1 MQFAKASLAL
11 SLAAA
16 AGLSGLSVINPAAS
30 EAATRCTAGTLL
42 GRYTLKSQLTNQYVR
57 AGIGS
62 GAYVGA
68 KSDRVGGNT
77 SWETFDVYDLGNR
90 NGLNGGTYA
99 LRSTQDPNRWVG
111 VNNQKALQLQR
122 GCTTNSRSRLF
133 RANKIGRV
141 LQLQSLA
148 NGQWVI
154 QRSNGMLHANAA
166 TTGGNVPKALQFRMG
181 RVSSPSPSPT
191 PAPGPSASNLTGTWK
206 GNNAGSP
213 FPRLPP
219 PPLPEPG
226 DDPPWEFFC
235 DTEVLP
241 DPPFNKESDDPRLYF
256 CPPPIDKEAI
266 WQAKADRHAAALE
279 KKNQLTRAAG
289 GNFIKDPEPP
299 PPSTVIIDAGYIGK
313 GASSWNRNFKFK
325 N

>member
-11 SLAAA
+11 SLATA
-16 AGLSGLSVINPAAS
+16 AGLSGLSAINPAAS

-111 VNNQKALQLQR
+111 VNNQKALKLQR

-133 RANKIGRV
+133 RANKLGRV

-206 GNNAGSP
+206 GNNAGSYTI
-213 FPRLPP
+213 RQT
-219 PPLPEPG
+219 G
-226 DDPPWEFFC
+226 SIVSW
-235 DTEVLP
+235 
-241 DPPFNKESDDPRLYF
+241 NGR
-256 CPPPIDKEAI
+256 
-266 WQAKADRHAAALE
+266 
-279 KKNQLTRAAG
+279 G
-289 GNFIKDPEPP
+289 GNFRNMFIGQRQGN
-299 PPSTVIIDAGYIGK
+299 TVSGYWQDTAGSQTQNSGRLTFKIVNGSELVRISHT
-313 GASSWNRNFKFK
+313 GALGNSRWNR
-325 N
+325 

>member
-1 MQFAKASLAL
+1 MFKRFKKLNIYIRLVMVYLLFMLIRWCIFKSTGIEVGVIHEGLIGTGVGQGSSVYNSNGITTLGKSLPPGWAARPSEAKP
-11 SLAAA
+11 
-16 AGLSGLSVINPAAS
+16 GFYVYENVYTTPTDNPDPLIPWVPTRPAS
-30 EAATRCTAGTLL
+30 EIPGA
-42 GRYTLKSQLTNQYVR
+42 SPDLT
-57 AGIGS
+57 
-62 GAYVGA
+62 
-68 KSDRVGGNT
+68 
-77 SWETFDVYDLGNR
+77 
-90 NGLNGGTYA
+90 
-99 LRSTQDPNRWVG
+99 
-111 VNNQKALQLQR
+111 
-122 GCTTNSRSRLF
+122 
-133 RANKIGRV
+133 
-141 LQLQSLA
+141 
-148 NGQWVI
+148 
-154 QRSNGMLHANAA
+154 
-166 TTGGNVPKALQFRMG
+166 
-181 RVSSPSPSPT
+181 
-191 PAPGPSASNLTGTWK
+191 PSAAQCPKCKK

>member
-1 MQFAKASLAL
+1 MQFTKTSLAL

-16 AGLSGLSVINPAAS
+16 AGLSGLSAISPATS
-30 EAATRCTAGTLL
+30 EAAARCTAGTLL
-42 GRYTLKSQLTNQYVR
+42 GRYTLKSNLTNQYVR

-206 GNNAGSP
+206 GNNAGSYTIRQTGAIVSWNGRGRNYRNV
-213 FPRLPP
+213 FIGQRQ
-219 PPLPEPG
+219 G
-226 DDPPWEFFC
+226 D
-235 DTEVLP
+235 TV
-241 DPPFNKESDDPRLYF
+241 SGY
-256 CPPPIDKEAI
+256 
-266 WQAKADRHAAALE
+266 WQ
-279 KKNQLTRAAG
+279 
-289 GNFIKDPEPP
+289 
-299 PPSTVIIDAGYIGK
+299 DA
-313 GASSWNRNFKFK
+313 ASSQTQNAGRLTFKIV
-325 N
+325 NGSELVRISHTGALGNSRWSR

>member
-16 AGLSGLSVINPAAS
+16 AGLSGLSAINPAAS

-191 PAPGPSASNLTGTWK
+191 LAPGPSASNLTGTWK
-206 GNNAGSP
+206 GNNAGSYTIRQTGAIVSWNGRGRNYRNV
-213 FPRLPP
+213 FIGQRQ
-219 PPLPEPG
+219 G
-226 DDPPWEFFC
+226 D
-235 DTEVLP
+235 TV
-241 DPPFNKESDDPRLYF
+241 SGY
-256 CPPPIDKEAI
+256 
-266 WQAKADRHAAALE
+266 WQ
-279 KKNQLTRAAG
+279 
-289 GNFIKDPEPP
+289 
-299 PPSTVIIDAGYIGK
+299 DA
-313 GASSWNRNFKFK
+313 ASSQTQNAGRLTFKIV
-325 N
+325 NGSELVRISHTGALGNSRWSR

>member
-1 MQFAKASLAL
+1 MQFTKTSLAL
-11 SLAAA
+11 SLATA
-16 AGLSGLSVINPAAS
+16 AGLSGLSAISPATS

-42 GRYTLKSQLTNQYVR
+42 GRYTLKSNLTNQYVR

-68 KSDRVGGNT
+68 KSNRVGGNT

-206 GNNAGSP
+206 GNNAGSYTIRQTGAIVSWNGRGRNYRNV
-213 FPRLPP
+213 FIGQRQ
-219 PPLPEPG
+219 G
-226 DDPPWEFFC
+226 D
-235 DTEVLP
+235 TV
-241 DPPFNKESDDPRLYF
+241 SGY
-256 CPPPIDKEAI
+256 
-266 WQAKADRHAAALE
+266 WQ
-279 KKNQLTRAAG
+279 
-289 GNFIKDPEPP
+289 
-299 PPSTVIIDAGYIGK
+299 DA
-313 GASSWNRNFKFK
+313 ASSQTQNAGRLTFKIV
-325 N
+325 NGSELVRISHTGALGNSRWSR

>member
-1 MQFAKASLAL
+1 MQFTKTSLAL

-16 AGLSGLSVINPAAS
+16 AGLSGLSAISPATS
-30 EAATRCTAGTLL
+30 EAAARCTAGTLL
-42 GRYTLKSQLTNQYVR
+42 GRYTLKSNLTNQYVR

-68 KSDRVGGNT
+68 KSDCVGGNT

-206 GNNAGSP
+206 GNNAGSYTI
-213 FPRLPP
+213 RQT
-219 PPLPEPG
+219 G
-226 DDPPWEFFC
+226 
-235 DTEVLP
+235 
-241 DPPFNKESDDPRLYF
+241 
-256 CPPPIDKEAI
+256 AI
-266 WQAKADRHAAALE
+266 VSWNGRGRNYRNVFIGQRQGNTVSGYWQ
-279 KKNQLTRAAG
+279 
-289 GNFIKDPEPP
+289 
-299 PPSTVIIDAGYIGK
+299 DA
-313 GASSWNRNFKFK
+313 ASSQTQNAGRLTFKIV
-325 N
+325 NGSELVRISHTGALGNSRWSR

>member
-1 MQFAKASLAL
+1 MQFTKTSLAL

-16 AGLSGLSVINPAAS
+16 AGLSGLSAISPATS
-30 EAATRCTAGTLL
+30 EAAARCTAGTLL
-42 GRYTLKSQLTNQYVR
+42 GRYTLKSNLTNQYVR

-68 KSDRVGGNT
+68 KSNRVGGNT

-206 GNNAGSP
+206 GNNAGSYTIRQTGAIVSWNGRGRNYRNV
-213 FPRLPP
+213 FIGQRQ
-219 PPLPEPG
+219 G
-226 DDPPWEFFC
+226 D
-235 DTEVLP
+235 TV
-241 DPPFNKESDDPRLYF
+241 SGY
-256 CPPPIDKEAI
+256 
-266 WQAKADRHAAALE
+266 WQ
-279 KKNQLTRAAG
+279 
-289 GNFIKDPEPP
+289 
-299 PPSTVIIDAGYIGK
+299 DA
-313 GASSWNRNFKFK
+313 ASSQTQNAGRLTFKIV
-325 N
+325 NGSELVRISHTGALGNSRWSR

>member
-16 AGLSGLSVINPAAS
+16 TGLSGLSAINPAAS
-30 EAATRCTAGTLL
+30 KAATRCTAGTLL

-68 KSDRVGGNT
+68 KSNRVGGNT

-191 PAPGPSASNLTGTWK
+191 PAPGPSASNLTGTWR
-206 GNNAGSP
+206 GNNAGSYTI
-213 FPRLPP
+213 RQT
-219 PPLPEPG
+219 G
-226 DDPPWEFFC
+226 SIVSW
-235 DTEVLP
+235 
-241 DPPFNKESDDPRLYF
+241 NGR
-256 CPPPIDKEAI
+256 
-266 WQAKADRHAAALE
+266 
-279 KKNQLTRAAG
+279 G
-289 GNFIKDPEPP
+289 GNFRNMFIGQRQGN
-299 PPSTVIIDAGYIGK
+299 TVSGYWQDTAGSQTQNSGRLTFKIVNGSELVRVSHT
-313 GASSWNRNFKFK
+313 GALGNSRWSR
-325 N
+325 

>member
-11 SLAAA
+11 SLAAT
-16 AGLSGLSVINPAAS
+16 AGLSGLSAISPATS
-30 EAATRCTAGTLL
+30 EAAARCTAGTLL
-42 GRYTLKSQLTNQYVR
+42 GRYTLKSNLTNQYVR

-77 SWETFDVYDLGNR
+77 SWETVDVYDLGNR

-181 RVSSPSPSPT
+181 RISSPSPSPT
-191 PAPGPSASNLTGTWK
+191 PAPGPALATSPAHGKAITPAATPSGRRERSSPGTDGSQLPQCVHRSAPGQHRERLL
-206 GNNAGSP
+206 AGH
-213 FPRLPP
+213 RRQ
-219 PPLPEPG
+219 
-226 DDPPWEFFC
+226 
-235 DTEVLP
+235 P
-241 DPPFNKESDDPRLYF
+241 DPELRSAHL
-256 CPPPIDKEAI
+256 
-266 WQAKADRHAAALE
+266 QDREWLR
-279 KKNQLTRAAG
+279 TRAHQPYG
-289 GNFIKDPEPP
+289 RPRQQPLEPLTFP
-299 PPSTVIIDAGYIGK
+299 TQPDLH
-313 GASSWNRNFKFK
+313 
-325 N
+325 